1 MPDNEQDSKVQVG
14 KHTILALVLFSFL
27 NLINQID
34 RRALVTIFP
43 LLKLEW
49 GLSDA
54 QLGLAVSLFT
64 IGRTL
69 SSLPAGWLADRK
81 GIFLVLRP
89 MVFLWSLLTIASG
102 WAGRFFTFIALRM
115 GVGLMDGA
123 NGPLD
128 LAYLGRVSP
137 KNRRGTFL
145 AIYSIALYLGSGLGV
160 IYAGAVGERFGWRWV
175 FIIPGILGLLAT
187 IGLFLLPRDPQMK
200 TEVETSSEEKF
211 HSSGFYWLIQQ
222 PLPGIFVGGALGVF
236 ASTALVSWLP
246 TYLTRQY
253 SLSLMQAGLITGGII
268 IPASMVGT
276 LMGGFLSD
284 RFGKRYPKLRFQISA
299 AGLGLAMVFGLAG
312 LWSTSMA
319 GTISFFLLTAI
330 SFTLPVSPLL
340 VLVQE
345 SVHKQELATAQAAF
359 GITTQL
365 LGAAPATG
373 LVGLLSDQLGLQMA
387 LVLPFVA
394 VGLGAIVIA
403 LTGNVKQG
411 TERKL

>member
-1 MPDNEQDSKVQVG
+1 
-14 KHTILALVLFSFL
+14 
-27 NLINQID
+27 
-34 RRALVTIFP
+34 
-43 LLKLEW
+43 
-49 GLSDA
+49 
-54 QLGLAVSLFT
+54 
-64 IGRTL
+64 
-69 SSLPAGWLADRK
+69 
-81 GIFLVLRP
+81 
-89 MVFLWSLLTIASG
+89 
-102 WAGRFFTFIALRM
+102 
-115 GVGLMDGA
+115 
-123 NGPLD
+123 
-128 LAYLGRVSP
+128 
-137 KNRRGTFL
+137 
-145 AIYSIALYLGSGLGV
+145 LYLGSGLGV

>member
-1 MPDNEQDSKVQVG
+1 LPDNEQDSKVQVRQ
-14 KHTILALVLFSFL
+14 HAIFALVLFSFL

-81 GIFLVLRP
+81 GIIQVLRP
-89 MVFLWSLLTIASG
+89 MVLLWSLLTIASG
-102 WAGRFFTFIALRM
+102 WAGRFFTFITLRM

-137 KNRRGTFL
+137 KNRRGTFF

-160 IYAGAVGERFGWRWV
+160 IYAGAIGERFGWRVV

-187 IGLFLLPRDPQMK
+187 IGLFLLPKDPTMK
-200 TEVETSSEEKF
+200 TEVETSSVEKF
-211 HSSGFYWLIQQ
+211 RRSDYYWLIKQ

-253 SLSLMQAGLITGGII
+253 SLSLIQAGLITGGII

-284 RFGKRYPKLRFQISA
+284 RFGKWYPKLRFQISA

-312 LWSTSMA
+312 LWSTSVA

-330 SFTLPVSPLL
+330 SFTLPVSPLI
-340 VLVQE
+340 VMVQE
-345 SVHKQELATAQAAF
+345 AVHKQELATTQAAF
-359 GITTQL
+359 GLSTQI

-373 LVGLLSDQLGLQMA
+373 LVGLISDQLGLQMA
-387 LVLPFVA
+387 LVLPFLA
-394 VGLGAIVIA
+394 VGMGAFVII
-403 LTGNVKQG
+403 LTSKVKQE
-411 TERKL
+411 TESKL